1 MINFQNDKE
10 DILSRFL
17 VESTRN
23 PEKMDDQYLRD
34 IILNFM
40 IAGKDT
46 SANTLSW
53 FIYMLCKNPLI
64 QEQIA
69 QEVRNVTGSLD
80 DGANVDEFM
89 TNITDATLDRM
100 HLLHAALTET
110 LRLYPA
116 VPMVI
121 INPKSLLIIDFDINL
136 ATCHVNEQ
144 FYKQYFYPIIL
155 ICKS

>member
-64 QEQIA
+64 
-69 QEVRNVTGSLD
+69 
-80 DGANVDEFM
+80 
-89 TNITDATLDRM
+89 
-100 HLLHAALTET
+100 
-110 LRLYPA
+110 
-116 VPMVI
+116 
-121 INPKSLLIIDFDINL
+121 
-136 ATCHVNEQ
+136 
-144 FYKQYFYPIIL
+144 
-155 ICKS
+155 